1 MSAKAPHHIF
11 VPGKEGYTKL
21 PDEIATLS
29 KMGMAHHLN
38 YRSSHLSNHEY
49 GTSGILDVCTEH
61 FTIKIVYVVTDLSI
75 QNLREEDVLAF
86 MEKWR
91 IPEMYISDNL
101 PDFFSDGIGDRSFT
115 IDFLARTLPIANPQK
130 DGVIYI
136 ERFEVNLYFT
146 GGVLTD
152 WEYTDGLTEW
162 SRLMKDQE
170 PEMFRG
176 YETEAKLFWKDDIK
190 RVKAEI
196 NRQAEVFVELLEPTS
211 KNKFAHLHTNEYGNI
226 NLVLLEVCHY
236 GADIEFEDFVITN
249 YGRYQEV
256 LPDQYRVGNFIYRF
270 TPLGKLVEF
279 YRVSLPTP

>member
-1 MSAKAPHHIF
+1 MSSTAPRHIF
-11 VPGKEGYTKL
+11 VPGREGYTKL
-21 PDEIATLS
+21 SDNIATLS
-29 KMGMAHHLN
+29 EVGMAHRLN
-38 YRSSHLSNHEY
+38 YRSSQLVNHEY
-49 GTSGILDVCTEH
+49 ETEGILSVCIEH
-61 FTIKIVYVVTDLSI
+61 FTIKVVYVVTDCSI
-75 QNLREEDVLAF
+75 QNLREEDVLAY
-86 MEKWR
+86 MEEYR
-91 IPEMYISDNL
+91 IPEMYISDTL
-101 PDFFSDGIGDRSFT
+101 PGFFDNAIWDRSFT

-146 GGVLTD
+146 DGVLTD

-162 SRLMKDQE
+162 SRHMKEEE

-176 YETEAKLFWKDDIK
+176 YEAEAKLFWKDDIK

-196 NRQAEVFVELLEPTS
+196 NRQAEAFVDIVEPTS
-211 KNKFAHLHTNEYGNI
+211 KNEFAHLHTNEYGNI

-236 GADIEFEDFVITN
+236 GADIEFQDFVITN

-270 TPLGKLVEF
+270 TPLGRLAEF
-279 YRVSLPTP
+279 YSVSPTTP